1 MENLKLSFAGHEIA
15 WNDLPDN
22 SKAALAVLGF
32 STKIKNSIAGVKAG
46 ILGTAKEPWTQEQI
60 DETAKEYGIEPLRDG
75 QPVEPFVKAICEAI
89 QADMFQSIVN
99 GIDASTRRGGTRLS
113 DDEKLRRAIE
123 IEFLE
128 NAAKAKGKAL
138 PKRSKPDEKEAFEQ
152 FLSKARENEKFSAAV
167 EKEFAKRKGAKA
179 LDLEELF

>member
-1 MENLKLSFAGHEIA
+1 MENLNLSFAGHSVD
-15 WNDLPDN
+15 WNALPDN
-22 SKAALAVLGF
+22 SKAALAALGF

-60 DETAKEYGIEPLRDG
+60 AETAEEFGLTTVLESGDM
-75 QPVEPFVKAICEAI
+75 EAFAKAVCDAMQTAMFEAI
-89 QADMFQSIVN
+89 VS

-167 EKEFAKRKGAKA
+167 EKEFTKRKGAKA